1 MSLVVR
7 NEVSSGAD
15 RSKDK
20 TQRAK
25 KRGGGSPNPVNDGMR
40 PKLDRVVR
48 GVLRNP
54 ILGKFD

>member
-1 MSLVVR
+1 MVR